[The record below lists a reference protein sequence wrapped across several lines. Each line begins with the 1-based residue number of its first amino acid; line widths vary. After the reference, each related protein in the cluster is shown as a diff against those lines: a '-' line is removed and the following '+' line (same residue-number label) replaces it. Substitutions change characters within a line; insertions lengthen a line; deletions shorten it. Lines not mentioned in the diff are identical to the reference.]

1 MDVLLEWLLGH
12 GTGNSEWAVCLSR
25 HGSAL
30 VDVIQAF
37 VRERGVRAALNEEIE
52 RLARYFGVD
61 V

>member
-1 MDVLLEWLLGH
+1 
-12 GTGNSEWAVCLSR
+12 
-25 HGSAL
+25 